1 MAEKILPLQGQ
12 IHHLNRIGIAL
23 TLEHDLQSL
32 LELIVQEARSLTNA
46 DGGSLYLVNG
56 DKLAFTVAQN
66 DTLDARLGDS
76 KTTRAS
82 FQKHEI
88 GITNTSLAGY
98 VANTGKTLNIDDVYE
113 LGEEVEYRFTS
124 TFDDMNNYRSRSML
138 LVPMLNRRSEVA
150 GVLCLLNAMS
160 SRKAIISFSKEYEPL
175 LLSIASQAMAAI
187 ENARLIDK
195 VKRSCLDTV
204 FCLSMA
210 AETRDHETGAHVR
223 RISEYSSILADT
235 MGFSPEEIESIRYAS
250 PLHDVGKIGIP
261 DRILQK
267 PGKLTEEEY
276 EIMKTHTTIGASIL
290 EGDSEYIEMAK
301 LIALT
306 HHEKMD
312 GSGYPNGL
320 KGGDIS
326 IFGRI
331 VAVADVFDAL
341 VSKRVYKPA
350 MPVEKAKAIIIESS
364 GSHFCPSV
372 VEAFLKSLDDFIDT
386 KARLVDAGQEADA

>member
-1 MAEKILPLQGQ
+1 MAAPILPLQEQ
-12 IHHLNRIGIAL
+12 IQHLNRIGISL

-32 LELIVQEARSLTNA
+32 LELIVQEARTLARA

-56 DKLAFTVAQN
+56 NKLTFTVAQN
-66 DTLDARLGDS
+66 GTLDARLGDS
-76 KTTRAS
+76 QTTRAS

-88 GITNTSLAGY
+88 DITNTSLAGY
-98 VANTGKTLNIDDVYE
+98 VANTGLTLNIDDVYK
-113 LGEEVEYRFTS
+113 LGEEVEYRFSS

-138 LVPMLNRRSEVA
+138 LVPMLDRGSEVA

-160 SRKAIISFSKEYEPL
+160 ATDEVISFNEEYEPL

-195 VKRSCLDTV
+195 VKRSYLDTV

-210 AETRDHETGAHVR
+210 AEARDNETGEHVR
-223 RISEYSSILADT
+223 RISEYSSILSDR
-235 MGFSPEEIESIRYAS
+235 MGFSAEDVDSIRYAS

-261 DRILQK
+261 DNILQK
-267 PGKLTEEEY
+267 PGKLTDEEY

-290 EGDSEYIEMAK
+290 EGDSEYIHVAK

-312 GSGYPNGL
+312 GKGYPNGL
-320 KGGDIS
+320 KGEEIS

-341 VSKRVYKPA
+341 VSKRVYKPE
-350 MPVEKAKAIIIESS
+350 MPVEKAKDIIVEST
-364 GSHFCPSV
+364 GTHFCPTV
-372 VEAFLKSLDDFIDT
+372 VEAFLKSLDDFIDA
-386 KARLVDAGQEADA
+386 KARLTDTDQEADA

>member
-1 MAEKILPLQGQ
+1 MAVPILPLQEQ
-12 IHHLNRIGIAL
+12 IQHLNRIGISL

-32 LELIVQEARSLTNA
+32 LELIVQEARTLARA

-56 DKLAFTVAQN
+56 DKLTFTVAQN

-76 KTTRAS
+76 QTTRAS

-88 GITNTSLAGY
+88 ALTNTSLAGY
-98 VANTGKTLNIDDVYE
+98 VANTGLTLNIDDVYE
-113 LGEEVEYRFTS
+113 LGSEVEYRFS
-124 TFDDMNNYRSRSML
+124 SSFDDMNNYRSKSML
-138 LVPMLNRRSEVA
+138 LVPMLDRTSDVS

-160 SRKAIISFSKEYEPL
+160 PNEEVISFSEEYEPL

-195 VKRSCLDTV
+195 VKRSYLDTV

-210 AETRDHETGAHVR
+210 AEARDNETGAHVR

-235 MGFSPEEIESIRYAS
+235 MGFSSEDVESIRYAS

-261 DRILQK
+261 DNILQK
-267 PGKLTEEEY
+267 PGKLTDEEY
-276 EIMKTHTTIGASIL
+276 EVMKTHTTIGASIL
-290 EGDSEYIEMAK
+290 QGESEFIEVAK

-312 GSGYPNGL
+312 GNGYPNGL
-320 KGGDIS
+320 KGEEIS

-341 VSKRVYKPA
+341 VSKRVYTPD
-350 MPVEKAKAIIIESS
+350 MPLEKATAIITESS

-372 VEAFLKSLDDFIDT
+372 VEAFLKSMDDFIDAR
-386 KARLVDAGQEADA
+386 ARLVGTSQEAEA